1 MYRCTFIL
9 IFIVISLSAFS
20 QGELNDEVLVVT
32 GNEKSYAVL
41 INSNGWGFN
50 LRRGKRLDGFR
61 KRILDFDLAYI
72 KHPKEIKT
80 QNPYSDNQKR
90 FVFGKLNTLVTLRA
104 GIGIQKEIYSKFDK
118 GGIAIKYFYEGG
130 LSLAIL
136 KPQYYQVVDSEKV
149 SGNRQIIYTSDKLF
163 DYNIHQVSDIYS
175 RSAFVVGLN
184 ETKIKPGLFVKFGL
198 SFVYSNL
205 NEAINALEA
214 GVILDFY
221 ASNLPIMATKKNE
234 PYIISLFVSY
244 RFGRVGVKN
253 KKGIS
258 LDNAS
263 EEL

>member
-1 MYRCTFIL
+1 MYRFTFIFLL
-9 IFIVISLSAFS
+9 IFFSLSAFS
-20 QGELNDEVLVVT
+20 QGELNDEVRVVT
-32 GNEKSYAVL
+32 GNEKTYAVL

-61 KRILDFDLAYI
+61 KRLIDFDLAYV

-80 QNPYSDNQKR
+80 QNPYFENQKR
-90 FVFGKLNTLVTLRA
+90 FVFGKLNTLVTFRA
-104 GIGIQKEIYSKFDK
+104 GIGLQKEIYSRFDK

-130 LSLAIL
+130 ISLALL
-136 KPQYYQVVDSEKV
+136 KPMYYQVVDSEKI
-149 SGNRQIIYTSDKLF
+149 SDNKRILYTSDKLF

-175 RSAFVVGLN
+175 RSSFLTGIS

-198 SFVYSNL
+198 SFVYSNS
-205 NEAINALEA
+205 NDAINALEA

-221 ASNLPIMATKKNE
+221 ATELPIMATKKND

-244 RFGRVGVKN
+244 RFGRVGIKN